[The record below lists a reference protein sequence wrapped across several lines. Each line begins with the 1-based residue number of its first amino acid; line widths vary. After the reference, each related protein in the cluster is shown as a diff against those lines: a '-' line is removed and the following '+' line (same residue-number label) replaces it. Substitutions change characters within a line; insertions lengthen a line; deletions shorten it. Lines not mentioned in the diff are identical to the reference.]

1 MGRHLKPS
9 ALLRMVVLR
18 ALMGELCRQ
27 HEPRNA
33 LAAFFRYTDNVS
45 ISQLAVNSVRIFL
58 LRGPPSAAGTNASP
72 CWTFLSVL
80 FVLLVLWQRGSSAAR
95 HWPSCKLQDG
105 TYTLH
110 TTRICSS
117 WRHGSMVDRPRDC
130 WAPAD
135 VSSSSPQL
143 YNV

>member
-18 ALMGELCRQ
+18 AVMGELCRQ

-45 ISQLAVNSVRIFL
+45 ISQLAVNSVNRIFL

-72 CWTFLSVL
+72 CWTFPSAL
-80 FVLLVLWQRGSSAAR
+80 FVLVRATGFSIYSVKLFCALFFLLLVLRQRGSSAAR

-110 TTRICSS
+110 AYAA
-117 WRHGSMVDRPRDC
+117 HGDMTA
-130 WAPAD
+130 W
-135 VSSSSPQL
+135 
-143 YNV
+143 